1 MSVISDVSVNCNGLH
16 SAEISQAWQFKSIY
30 CFTDRS
36 PPFNPPKL
44 LDPCAIYCAGRPHT
58 TNKILTWKRSVDLEL
73 NWPTRVWSSIHSDIQ
88 EKWIGYSD
96 KVIQRAVWNTL
107 EEIGRHCLS
116 TSHNCQS
123 WGLTWVWNTTE
134 SLMCLELL
142 SCDRQRPL
150 THSPIDN
157 RAGKARAAKK
167 YMIPDLGRG
176 KRRCAWQMIASF
188 EHWESKGGSGDALV
202 HTTM

>member
-44 LDPCAIYCAGRPHT
+44 LDPCAIYCAGRPLVRFPNSHKCPEASGLGNLTRRPHT

-107 EEIGRHCLS
+107 EDIGRHCLS

-123 WGLTWVWNTTE
+123 WRQSCGQSWGLTWVWNTTG
-134 SLMCLELL
+134 SLMWLELL
-142 SCDRQRPL
+142 DSLTHPL
-150 THSPIDN
+150 TIKLAMPGQLRNIWFQ
-157 RAGKARAAKK
+157 
-167 YMIPDLGRG
+167 I
-176 KRRCAWQMIASF
+176 
-188 EHWESKGGSGDALV
+188 
-202 HTTM
+202 